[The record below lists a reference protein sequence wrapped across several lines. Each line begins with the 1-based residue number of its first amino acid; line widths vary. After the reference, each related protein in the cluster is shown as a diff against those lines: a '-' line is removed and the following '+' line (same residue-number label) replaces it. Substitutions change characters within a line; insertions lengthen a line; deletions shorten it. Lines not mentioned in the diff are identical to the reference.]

1 VESARVVDLLKH
13 VWLPAVVLGVAG
25 TARLTRVMR
34 ANLLDELIVGLASNT
49 AVFGRPRHPY
59 TAALMRAAP
68 APDPRAPSSDVTLIG
83 RVANPADPPLGCYF
97 HPRCP
102 FATDGCPT
110 ERPVL
115 GEIVGGHLVRCHRA
129 EELRLTGADV
139 AEE

>member
-1 VESARVVDLLKH
+1 MESARVVDLLKH

-34 ANLLDELIVGLASNT
+34 ANLLDELIVELAPNA

-68 APDPRAPSSDVTLIG
+68 APDPRAPSGDVALTG
-83 RVANPADPPLGCYF
+83 EVANPADPPPGCYF

-102 FATDGCPT
+102 FATDACGRNAPCY
-110 ERPVL
+110 
-115 GEIVGGHLVRCHRA
+115 VRLPAVISCVVIEPRSS
-129 EELRLTGADV
+129 G
-139 AEE
+139 